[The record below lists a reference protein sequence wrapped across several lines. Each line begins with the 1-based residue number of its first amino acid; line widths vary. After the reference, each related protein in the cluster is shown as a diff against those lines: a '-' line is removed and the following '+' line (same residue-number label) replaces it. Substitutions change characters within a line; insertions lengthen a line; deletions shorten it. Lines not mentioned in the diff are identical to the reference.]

1 MGFIFG
7 LVKWS
12 ILTPLKLLK
21 FVVADVL
28 IFGIIGGMLSVVKA
42 LLKFFFKPLVL
53 VAAACGAIAFFVADG
68 EKRKK
73 VLALI
78 GM

>member
-1 MGFIFG
+1 MGFISG

-12 ILTPLKLLK
+12 ILAPLKLLK
-21 FVVADVL
+21 FVLADVL
-28 IFGIIGGMLSVVKA
+28 FGIIGGMLSAVKA
-42 LLKFFFKPLVL
+42 LLRFFFKPLVL
-53 VAAACGAIAFFVADG
+53 VAVAGGAIAFLIADK

>member
-1 MGFIFG
+1 MGFISG

-12 ILTPLKLLK
+12 ILAPLKLLK
-21 FVVADVL
+21 FVLADVL
-28 IFGIIGGMLSVVKA
+28 FGVIGGMLSAVKA
-42 LLKFFFKPLVL
+42 LLRFFFKPLVL
-53 VAAACGAIAFFVADG
+53 VAVAGGAIAFLIADK

>member
-12 ILTPLKLLK
+12 ILAPLKLLK
-21 FVVADVL
+21 FVLADVL
-28 IFGIIGGMLSVVKA
+28 IFGIIGGMISVGKA
-42 LLKFFFKPLVL
+42 LLKFSFKPLVL
-53 VAAACGAIAFFVADG
+53 VAVAGGAIAFFIADG

-73 VLALI
+73 VLALL

>member
-12 ILTPLKLLK
+12 ILAPLKLLK
-21 FVVADVL
+21 FVLTDAL
-28 IFGIIGGMLSVVKA
+28 FGIIGGMLSAVKA
-42 LLKFFFKPLVL
+42 LLRFFFKPLVL
-53 VAAACGAIAFFVADG
+53 VAVAGGAIAFLIADG

>member
-12 ILTPLKLLK
+12 ILAPVKLLK

-28 IFGIIGGMLSVVKA
+28 IFGIIGGALSVVKA
-42 LLKFFFKPLVL
+42 LLRFFFKPLML
-53 VAAACGAIAFFVADG
+53 AAVAAGALAFFVADE

-73 VLALI
+73 VLALV